1 LLLHRVKSAGGLQTA
16 IEHDI
21 IAAGLLN
28 WSGKM
33 RKLAKFVISFSL
45 IALLLAACGQTA
57 SLAPTTSPDQN
68 FADNAA
74 RTEPFAQFKDIPI
87 PGGAKMDMERT
98 IILGA
103 QNAWTG
109 RVYLQVKM
117 SANKLFEFYKLE
129 MSKFGWRQL
138 TSVRATI
145 SVLTY
150 ERGSRIATVQILA
163 KKLQG
168 TIVIITMSPK
178 GSEP

>member
-1 LLLHRVKSAGGLQTA
+1 MSRVANCA
-16 IEHDI
+16 I
-21 IAAGLLN
+21 A
-28 WSGKM
+28 
-33 RKLAKFVISFSL
+33 FSL
-45 IALLLAACGQTA
+45 IILLLAACGQTA
-57 SLAPTTSPDQN
+57 SLAPTSSPDQS
-68 FADNAA
+68 FTDEAA
-74 RTEPFAQFKDIPI
+74 RTEPFTQFKDIPI
-87 PGGAKMDMERT
+87 PSGANMDMERT

-103 QNAWTG
+103 QNTWTG

-150 ERGSRIATVQILA
+150 ERGSRIATIQILA

-168 TIVIITMSPK
+168 NVVIVTMSPK
-178 GSEP
+178 GSDS